1 MRIEIKALPF
11 HVGTFEYS
19 TYSSQ
24 YTIMGGTYKQYNGG
38 QLVNDGVYTYAS
50 FTEES
55 GAEREIK
62 MVFVPDEGV
71 LTYGYA
77 WYNYN
82 W

>member
-1 MRIEIKALPF
+1 MWAPSSTALILPNIP
-11 HVGTFEYS
+11 S
-19 TYSSQ
+19 W
-24 YTIMGGTYKQYNGG
+24 GGTYKQYNGG

-77 WYNYN
+77 WYNYIGN
-82 W
+82 LFLINRHR

>member
-1 MRIEIKALPF
+1 
-11 HVGTFEYS
+11 
-19 TYSSQ
+19 
-24 YTIMGGTYKQYNGG
+24 
-38 QLVNDGVYTYAS
+38 VNDGVYTYAS